1 METSHQG
8 LGMKNNFIRF
18 NTLAITCALLVSAC
32 TEVPVRTNP
41 SVNTPVTSSPKR
53 ASNDAVMVSYAC
65 NSHKTIAV
73 TYRSG
78 GSDQTAKMVLE
89 GKVLILTQVN
99 GQPVSLVYFSE
110 PYSML
115 VANTGDLRQAGMK
128 VLKRQTRRVNGV
140 EQSYDAPLLED
151 CRPK

>member
-1 METSHQG
+1 
-8 LGMKNNFIRF
+8 MKNKFAHF
-18 NTLAITCALLVSAC
+18 HALAIVCALLVSAC
-32 TEVPVRTNP
+32 TEVPVRGNQ
-41 SVNTPVTSSPKR
+41 SVNAPAMSSPKPTN
-53 ASNDAVMVSYAC
+53 NDAVMVSYAC

-99 GQPVSLVYFSE
+99 GQPGSKVYFSD
-110 PYSML
+110 PYSMQ
-115 VANTGDLRQAGMK
+115 VANTGDLRQAGMT
-128 VLKRQTRRVNGV
+128 VLKRQTRKVNGV
-140 EQSYDAPLLED
+140 DKSFDAPLLED

>member
-1 METSHQG
+1 M
-8 LGMKNNFIRF
+8 NNRF
-18 NTLAITCALLVSAC
+18 THFNALAIACALLVSAC
-32 TEVPVRTNP
+32 TEVPVRGNP
-41 SVNTPVTSSPKR
+41 SVNAPVSSSPKR
-53 ASNDAVMVSYAC
+53 ASNDAVMVSYTC

-78 GSDQTAKMVLE
+78 GSDQTAKMVLD

-99 GQPVSLVYFSE
+99 GQPGSLVYFSE

-115 VANTGDLRQAGMK
+115 VANTGDLRQAGMT
-128 VLKRQTRRVNGV
+128 VLKRQTRKVNGV
-140 EQSYDAPLLED
+140 DKSFDAPLLED